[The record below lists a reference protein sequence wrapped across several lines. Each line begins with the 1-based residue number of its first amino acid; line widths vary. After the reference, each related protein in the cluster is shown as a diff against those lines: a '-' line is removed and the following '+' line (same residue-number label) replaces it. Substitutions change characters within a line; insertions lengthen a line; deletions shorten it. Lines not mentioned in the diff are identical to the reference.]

1 MTDALATHER
11 TDVRTFL
18 GVTGGK
24 QRSHGP
30 PAGLA
35 GVARG
40 LFPNPGPLAPRPLLR
55 RIHRSTPGDDLAL
68 VSFYA
73 IAPCWAD
80 SLLGIEAP

>member
-40 LFPNPGPLAPRPLLR
+40 LFPNPGPLAPRRRSFVEYTVQRPAMISLWFPSTQSPLAGPTR
-55 RIHRSTPGDDLAL
+55 FL
-68 VSFYA
+68 V
-73 IAPCWAD
+73 
-80 SLLGIEAP
+80 